1 MRNQRGVTLVALVVT
16 IIVLIILAGIS
27 INLILGDNG
36 IITIA
41 KRAKENT
48 ELARIEEEKE
58 LNELYDKINAEG
70 SNLEDLPYD
79 SIEKLTEF
87 KTAIANAIEE
97 AGGIKPDVSAE
108 TAVFA
113 NNIKGILKEVTK
125 NATATA
131 GDIVEGKTAYVNGE
145 MITGTYKNISNADL
159 LWTNPDITQAFGENR
174 IEIDLSNYTHCMIL
188 FRGGTDSSVPYYDV
202 LQNNCIEIGTF
213 RTCVTT
219 RSNSYTNNIVELHC
233 RNVYAAKSYVQF
245 SRGNNGGEV
254 YNDNTCIPYKIYGIH
269 LKID

>member
-108 TAVFA
+108 TSEFA

-131 GDIVEGKTAYVNGE
+131 GDIVEGKTAYVNGK
-145 MITGTYKNISNADL
+145 MITGTYTPSSTTPNIVFWSGSYLKSFTSEGTGKVMMSASNEVVNQTSEAYIKI
-159 LWTNPDITQAFGENR
+159 NGVNK
-174 IEIDLSNYTHCMIL
+174 
-188 FRGGTDSSVPYYDV
+188 GT
-202 LQNNCIEIGTF
+202 GTF
-213 RTCVTT
+213 SIKKGDVISGSLGGYWTSVFA
-219 RSNSYTNNIVELHC
+219 YYYVVE
-233 RNVYAAKSYVQF
+233 
-245 SRGNNGGEV
+245 
-254 YNDNTCIPYKIYGIH
+254 
-269 LKID
+269 